1 MVLLLNCIKT
11 FFKKVMVFE
20 LFHFLILLY
29 CTFFWIFKIVLD
41 KKIYIYIKIE
51 NKKMFKYSFYS

>member
-41 KKIYIYIKIE
+41 KKIYIYIYKNRE
-51 NKKMFKYSFYS
+51 